1 MIDYNNYPLLLHT
14 SFTKDDA
21 PTELPFEVGSVEV
34 KEYLSQCDGY
44 NDLFAGITV
53 KNTLHKE
60 NSNTHFYLKDNLFH
74 KIDSDDHFRSQ
85 QFSNFFS
92 DYIKPKN
99 GMILFKEKGQYLY
112 MLLGVQETKKI
123 KKRNGRYI
131 AVALFQGDFFIGFEE
146 GYITERG
153 VQVEHTGHYE
163 NEMPVGGYISFVLVT
178 LAFAGDKQHELIEN
192 KTKERVY
199 QL

>member
-14 SFTKDDA
+14 SFTREDV
-21 PTELPFEVGSVEV
+21 PTELHFEVVSVEV
-34 KEYLSQCDGY
+34 REYLSKCNGY
-44 NDLFAGITV
+44 SELFGIIGA
-53 KNTLHKE
+53 KNTLKRE
-60 NSNTHFYLKDNLFH
+60 DSNTHFYLEDKLFH
-74 KIDSDDHFRSQ
+74 KIDSDDHFRRQ

-99 GMILFKEKGQYLY
+99 GTILFKDGGQYLY
-112 MLLGVQETKKI
+112 LLLGVQETGKL

-131 AVALFQGDFFIGFEE
+131 AVALFQGDLFIGFEE

-178 LAFAGDKQHELIEN
+178 LAFAGDKQHELFEN
-192 KTKERVY
+192 ATTEIIYK
-199 QL
+199 L